1 MGSARKRGFCFV
13 FILTLALGGGE
24 KQVGWVPC
32 PLFPPRPPPTK
43 SPVSSDAKT
52 FEAGWGDHCVAG
64 AERKGEAAPSLL
76 GVGTWFST
84 GDFQKSGE
92 GGWGRLEG

>member
-13 FILTLALGGGE
+13 FILTLVVVVG

-32 PLFPPRPPPTK
+32 PLFPPRPPQQR
-43 SPVSSDAKT
+43 VQCLQMQRL
-52 FEAGWGDHCVAG
+52 EAGWGDHCVAG

-76 GVGTWFST
+76 GVGT
-84 GDFQKSGE
+84 
-92 GGWGRLEG
+92 